1 MGYQRSLALQGWAVP
16 GMAAPILLSRAQ
28 GHSLGAG
35 SQPAPSLP
43 APSQEPEQ
51 SFAELSFHGIPAWST
66 HRASPCRIP
75 KEPCE
80 KPVLQTGIKSALPV
94 PSALKG
100 WECREGSLGLEVAH
114 LIWEQ
119 ILSCKAFQHGRVGS
133 RNGNDGQEKTND
145 QKEQQRRFVCGELSW
160 KNHLSA
166 ADAALEAQ
174 KIPIISTA
182 GKG

>member
-1 MGYQRSLALQGWAVP
+1 MVSATFGFRMGYQRSLALQGWAVP

-100 WECREGSLGLEVAH
+100 WECRGGSLGLEVAH

-145 QKEQQRRFVCGELSW
+145 QKGTT
-160 KNHLSA
+160 
-166 ADAALEAQ
+166 EAFCLWR
-174 KIPIISTA
+174 IIMEKSPFCC
-182 GKG
+182 